1 MNDGTMLNGGQMKV
15 LVLGGSGSIGRH
27 VLEQGVRLGHQFS
40 VLLRDPGK
48 LKKYEGRVRL
58 LQGDALDAA
67 GVEKAVVG
75 QEGVVYSLG
84 VNRPGRTTLF
94 SGSMRILIQA
104 MEKYRVKR
112 LVCITGVGAGE
123 TKGHGGFFHDR
134 IIWPLFTRVIYEDK
148 NRLEAMIRN
157 SSLDWILVRPAR
169 FQNRAIPGELKVVTQ
184 VDGVTLRRVPRAEVA
199 AFVLDALAS
208 DRYLRMAP
216 FIGHA

>member
-1 MNDGTMLNGGQMKV
+1 
-15 LVLGGSGSIGRH
+15 
-27 VLEQGVRLGHQFS
+27 
-40 VLLRDPGK
+40 
-48 LKKYEGRVRL
+48 
-58 LQGDALDAA
+58 
-67 GVEKAVVG
+67 
-75 QEGVVYSLG
+75 
-84 VNRPGRTTLF
+84 
-94 SGSMRILIQA
+94 MRILIQA

-123 TKGHGGFFHDR
+123 TKGHGGFLHDR

-169 FQNRAIPGELKVVTQ
+169 FQDVAIPGELKVVTQ
-184 VDGVTLRRVPRAEVA
+184 VDGVTLRRVSRAEVA